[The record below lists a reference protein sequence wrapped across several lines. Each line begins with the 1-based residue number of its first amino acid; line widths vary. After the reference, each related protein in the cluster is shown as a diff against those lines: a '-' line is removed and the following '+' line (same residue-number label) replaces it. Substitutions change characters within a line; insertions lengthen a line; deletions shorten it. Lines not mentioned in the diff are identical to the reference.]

1 MIILG
6 VAVAAAVGAGY
17 VAKNMITPPP
27 PKVIVEKGPAKP
39 AIDLTDVL
47 VLANDV
53 PMGAPIGDALEW
65 ESWPSSVV
73 NAAFITKAQE
83 PEALDKFK
91 ASVARVSLFSGEP
104 LRKSKLIGEG
114 QSFMSSILP
123 SGKRAVATQI
133 AADTSAGG
141 FILPNDFVDVIM
153 TRRSDSATATGGFVT
168 ETILKNIRVLAI
180 DQTITEGE
188 DGKKTKIGETATLEL
203 TPQQSEIITVAQQMA
218 DRLTLA
224 LRAVVD
230 TQEKITDEADYL
242 VGGNGKRGTVRMIK
256 SGEVSEVG
264 ARK

>member
-47 VLANDV
+47 VLSADV

-65 ESWPSSVV
+65 ESWPSGVV

-83 PEALDKFK
+83 PEALNKFK
-91 ASVARVSLFSGEP
+91 GSVARVSLFSGEP
-104 LRKSKLIGEG
+104 LRTSKLIGEG

-133 AADTSAGG
+133 AADNLLA
-141 FILPNDFVDVIM
+141 
-153 TRRSDSATATGGFVT
+153 A
-168 ETILKNIRVLAI
+168 LK
-180 DQTITEGE
+180 
-188 DGKKTKIGETATLEL
+188 
-203 TPQQSEIITVAQQMA
+203 P
-218 DRLTLA
+218 
-224 LRAVVD
+224 
-230 TQEKITDEADYL
+230 
-242 VGGNGKRGTVRMIK
+242 
-256 SGEVSEVG
+256 
-264 ARK
+264 